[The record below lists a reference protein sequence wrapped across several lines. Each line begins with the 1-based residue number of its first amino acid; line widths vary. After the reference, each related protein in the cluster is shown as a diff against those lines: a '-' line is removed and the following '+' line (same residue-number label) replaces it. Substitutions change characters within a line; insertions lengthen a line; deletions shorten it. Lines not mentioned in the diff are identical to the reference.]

1 MELQKTP
8 TELLSELYNKAM
20 SVVGLNDKN
29 ITELKQNE
37 QELLNLVIH
46 YSEQAKAVL
55 TVLITVLCTKP

>member
-46 YSEQAKAVL
+46 YSEQAKAVSHMA
-55 TVLITVLCTKP
+55 C